1 MADLLSGGVVGGTV
15 RRYRTVVTLAAQAA
29 GAYALVTLPPGHT
42 FAYGVVT
49 SSVSLGTSTIAVGIA
64 GSAAKYKAAAVFT
77 AVDTPTMFGNAAAV
91 GASAALTSTVGSS
104 PKGTGVD
111 EAVLLTVAAAALPAS
126 GTLIVDLYT
135 SAT

>member
-1 MADLLSGGVVGGTV
+1 MADLLSGGVVGGNV
-15 RRYRTVVTLAAQAA
+15 RRYRAVVTLAAQAA

-77 AVDTPTMFGNAAAV
+77 AVDTPTLFGNAAAV
-91 GASAALTSTVGSS
+91 GAASALTSTVGSS

-111 EAVLLTVAAAALPAS
+111 EAVILTVAAAALPAS
-126 GTLIVDLYT
+126 GTLVVDIYT